1 MIINFWD
8 FQVWTMP
15 WFSTASLVITQN
27 SEAFNKGNANAIS
40 TNGGFI
46 CDTCQL
52 MY

>member
-1 MIINFWD
+1 
-8 FQVWTMP
+8 MP